1 MEDLL
6 LALVGEQFDAPEG
19 EVLGLV
25 LSLKYNNDTISVW
38 HRNAKDSDLSQRLLK
53 SIESHVQIREDMA
66 WEHEI
71 FEDVLNAPPREPR
84 TQPYKKVQDF
94 SGNSNTRGAPAAK
107 KEAKADDDDFETK

>member
-38 HRNAKDSDLSQRLLK
+38 HRNAKDADLSQRLLK

-84 TQPYKKVQDF
+84 PYKKVQDF
-94 SGNSNTRGAPAAK
+94 SGGNSNTRGAAK